1 MSLSEIEQAALTL
14 PETDRTALV
23 AKLLDTLPT
32 YDGDVSDAEV
42 DERDRE
48 LDSGAVS
55 PLSHEEFVTRIQRA
69 RRRDTARL

>member
-14 PETDRTALV
+14 PEADRAALV

-42 DERDRE
+42 DQRDRE

-55 PLSHEEFVTRIQRA
+55 PISHDELMRRVRQQRSSISH
-69 RRRDTARL
+69 